1 MILTFPY
8 IYLLSNLNSGKSPF
22 PHFPTTPLPHHPT
35 SPPPHFPTTPLPQ
48 KKFFQG

>member
-1 MILTFPY
+1 M
-8 IYLLSNLNSGKSPF
+8 SNLNSGKSPF
-22 PHFPTTPLPHHPT
+22 PHFPIPPLPHSPT